1 MPADQI
7 DKAFKEIGKRIALQR
22 KAKGISQDKLAYE
35 SGLDRSHVGF
45 IEQGRRRPTVPTLI
59 RMGKALDLPLEKL
72 FKGF

>member
-1 MPADQI
+1 MSDTQI
-7 DKAFKEIGKRIALQR
+7 DRVFKEVGKRIAAQR
-22 KAKGISQDKLAYE
+22 SAKGMSQDKLAYE

-59 RMGKALDLPLEKL
+59 RIGKVLGIPLEKL